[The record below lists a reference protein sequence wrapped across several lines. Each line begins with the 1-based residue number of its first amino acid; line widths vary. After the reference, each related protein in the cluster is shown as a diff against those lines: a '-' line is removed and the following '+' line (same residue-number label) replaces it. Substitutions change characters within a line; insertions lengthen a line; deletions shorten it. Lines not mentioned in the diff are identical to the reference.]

1 MGSSMGEVRP
11 PRQSPPSRPR
21 TLPQPITPITI
32 AWALYLLSTGKLVQ
46 VPAVLI
52 RASLEELFDHFQ
64 KELLEDP
71 DWAVT
76 PAGMDY
82 GYYRLNYILKEEAAH
97 FACTAYNMIH
107 HDRQVE
113 VLARYQ

>member
-1 MGSSMGEVRP
+1 MGEVCP
-11 PRQSPPSRPR
+11 PRQSPHSRPR
-21 TLPQPITPITI
+21 TLPQLTTPITI
-32 AWALYLLSTGKLVQ
+32 ARALYLLSTGKLVQ
-46 VPAVLI
+46 VPAVLLH
-52 RASLEELFDHFQ
+52 ATLKDLCNHFQ

-82 GYYRLNYILKEEAAH
+82 SYFQKGYILREETLH

-107 HDRQVE
+107 PNRQIE
-113 VLARYQ
+113 IPARYQ

>member
-1 MGSSMGEVRP
+1 M
-11 PRQSPPSRPR
+11 
-21 TLPQPITPITI
+21 
-32 AWALYLLSTGKLVQ
+32 
-46 VPAVLI
+46 
-52 RASLEELFDHFQ
+52 SLGDLFNHFQ

-82 GYYRLNYILKEEAAH
+82 SFYGMSYILKEEASH

-107 HDRQVE
+107 HDRQIE
-113 VLARYQ
+113 VPARYQCPQIDLPLIVDTPEPMDDEPLVPPPTGCGTRLPEMETGLRTRTN